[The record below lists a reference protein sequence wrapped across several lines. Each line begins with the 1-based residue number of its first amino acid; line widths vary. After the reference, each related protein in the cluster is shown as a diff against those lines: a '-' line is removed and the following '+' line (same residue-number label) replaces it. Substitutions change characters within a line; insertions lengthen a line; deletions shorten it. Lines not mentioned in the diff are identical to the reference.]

1 MKCAGCGCESPSD
14 FAFCPRCGS
23 KLPATCPSCGAA
35 CPPEFAFRPL
45 ERRRRAP
52 ARRLPPITRASL
64 DGRLKLDELI
74 THRLTPGDI
83 NAGFE
88 GMERREVTR
97 AVVVLQGARRGP
109 GINRP

>member
-1 MKCAGCGCESPSD
+1 VSV
-14 FAFCPRCGS
+14 
-23 KLPATCPSCGAA
+23 L
-35 CPPEFAFRPL
+35 
-45 ERRRRAP
+45 RRRLSARVRLSSARATT
-52 ARRLPPITRASL
+52 ARARASTSPITRASL

-74 THRLTPGDI
+74 THRLTLGDI

-97 AVVVLQGARRGP
+97 AVVVFQGARRGP